1 MTEKIISKDIFLKK
15 LNVIYMDKSM
25 GWVEK
30 NSAIMDLINERDKL
44 IRKRNT
50 EVCKILLLRGDNKR
64 ENLFDLN

>member
-1 MTEKIISKDIFLKK
+1 
-15 LNVIYMDKSM
+15 MDKSM